1 MLFIRE
7 HAVKG
12 FVISEET
19 NQLTALIMEDIH
31 MLMVVSIKLREAI
44 EKRGYGDKP
53 YRALAKEMGISHV
66 PLWKMLNNQPY
77 NPSLEML
84 DKLCTFLKCSPGD
97 ILKYRKG

>member
-1 MLFIRE
+1 MLLIRE

-12 FVISEET
+12 LVIPQKT
-19 NQLTALIMEDIH
+19 NPLTAPNMEDIH

-44 EKRGYGDKP
+44 EKRGHGDKP
-53 YRALAKEMGISHV
+53 YRTLANEMGISHV

-84 DKLCTFLKCSPGD
+84 DKLCTFLKCDPGD
-97 ILKYRKG
+97 ILKHRKG